1 MKKMK
6 QLIMLILMIVLV
18 SISGKMTALADEESL
33 EENVAFTEVN
43 DEAGLIAAIENGENV
58 KLTADFALTS
68 EVKIDASLIVDLN
81 GKTVTSALNKKIFI
95 VTGNGVKVKFTD
107 SSVNESGLLKAI
119 GTYGSSVAIYVEK
132 TASVIIEKGTYI
144 GGFAS
149 VDIELSSS
157 VTITGGTF
165 DGIESYY
172 AIFNDGGNLNIH
184 GGTFKSAGNPIV
196 SMNSGMTK
204 VTGGEF
210 YNENTSV
217 TIVMLQYEGGTL
229 DLSGF
234 TGKEYKVDFLEVPS
248 TEQIIIPEKYAWFD
262 WSNNKYDEVNS
273 ERFLILSKL
282 VKLSFNANGGSGTM
296 ASVETVAGECE
307 LPKCEFVAPDGLG
320 FLGWSETPN
329 GDEYTRLYY
338 DATSDM
344 TLYAIWGKVYD
355 VYMGNVGM
363 EDGDYLVVGADKTTK
378 TKPSTGGYA
387 YYNDG
392 VLTLNNYVHG
402 GGEYLDEYGYASSLY
417 VRDGDLKI
425 LVNGVNKIT
434 NDSEYG
440 ILLYYG
446 DLTISGDGSLEISA
460 YDGGIYVSGDVKID
474 SVSLDVSGNT
484 AVSIEK
490 DLIIDGATL
499 NIQSEYG
506 IGVKVYNKVEI
517 NSGLIYI
524 RAYDGAIGAFNGI
537 TINSEKVEIIVPQE
551 GCISSD
557 GRYIEDSDG
566 NDVSTVLIAPVAT
579 HTWSEDYVYNAD
591 SHWHIC
597 SDAEC
602 FLSDYSSLYKEI
614 DESEYDYHDTN
625 GVNGVCSV
633 CGYDIDKEVAV
644 YVGGVGLADGEYLA
658 NNGLISKTKPATG
671 GYAYYKDGVLTLSD
685 YEYKGEGYWYE
696 YDYSTIIYS
705 ELDELE
711 VVLEGENLLKNT
723 EQECEGITFA
733 GNTLK
738 ISGTGSLKVDAYY
751 GIYVFGEFDADG
763 LLISDNALI
772 IEDGN
777 ITIESDDDAI
787 YCEGRLTINGGKLT
801 IDAFDDGIVTYDDFT
816 MNDGEIYIFT
826 VDDDAFDLSGDAN
839 VTIKG
844 GIINIESRDDGF
856 SLWGSFIIEDGVVNI
871 TSTNDDGIWAET
883 GIIIRGGSITLDASD
898 NGISTAGDVLVEAGV
913 VTVKCEGYCFES
925 SGKVEINGGVVILNT
940 SSDKENDDIAA
951 IMAFEEIVFGE
962 NVEMKIPKGV
972 KIGEIKVE
980 YDSPEKFDYFK
991 VLEDAD
997 GDVATSVKIQEKLQ
1011 LKEAVTLNNPVLVIG
1026 QKLSTVKLNNVKVVN
1041 PFGDIIE
1048 GTISWKEP
1056 DTVIGA
1062 ATKTA
1067 TWVFTPS
1074 NSAYDVIEGT
1084 ISLPGAIEAPDTG
1097 DMSPVSWLMVGMLLI
1112 VVCVCGM
1119 SLKRENYN

>member
-18 SISGKMTALADEESL
+18 SISGKMTTLADEESS
-33 EENVAFTEVN
+33 EENVVFTEVN

-184 GGTFKSAGNPIV
+184 GGTFKVVGNPIV

-204 VTGGEF
+204 VIGGEF

-296 ASVETVAGECE
+296 ATVETVAGECE

-363 EDGDYLVVGADKTTK
+363 EDGDYLAVGADKTT
-378 TKPSTGGYA
+378 
-387 YYNDG
+387 
-392 VLTLNNYVHG
+392 
-402 GGEYLDEYGYASSLY
+402 
-417 VRDGDLKI
+417 
-425 LVNGVNKIT
+425 
-434 NDSEYG
+434 
-440 ILLYYG
+440 
-446 DLTISGDGSLEISA
+446 
-460 YDGGIYVSGDVKID
+460 
-474 SVSLDVSGNT
+474 
-484 AVSIEK
+484 
-490 DLIIDGATL
+490 
-499 NIQSEYG
+499 
-506 IGVKVYNKVEI
+506 
-517 NSGLIYI
+517 
-524 RAYDGAIGAFNGI
+524 
-537 TINSEKVEIIVPQE
+537 
-551 GCISSD
+551 
-557 GRYIEDSDG
+557 
-566 NDVSTVLIAPVAT
+566 
-579 HTWSEDYVYNAD
+579 
-591 SHWHIC
+591 
-597 SDAEC
+597 
-602 FLSDYSSLYKEI
+602 
-614 DESEYDYHDTN
+614 
-625 GVNGVCSV
+625 
-633 CGYDIDKEVAV
+633 
-644 YVGGVGLADGEYLA
+644 
-658 NNGLISKTKPATG
+658 KTKPATG

-711 VVLEGENLLKNT
+711 IVLEGENLLKNT
-723 EQECEGITFA
+723 EPECEGITFA

-962 NVEMKIPKGV
+962 NVEMKIPKDV

-980 YDSPEKFDYFK
+980 YDSPDKFDYFK

-997 GDVATSVKIQEKLQ
+997 GNVATSVKIQEKLQ

-1112 VVCVCGM
+1112 VVCVCGV